1 MIKLYDGQITDLL
14 PEKIAKD
21 TDTRCLSFAIQ
32 QEHQRLLR
40 LTDRTRT
47 LSVIDELPEKIL
59 DVLAVELRTPYYQE
73 SMDLTTKRNII
84 KRTLLW
90 HTKAGTPSAVSE
102 LIEIVFGE
110 GSIVEWFDY
119 DEAPYTPGTFDI
131 ITNAQMTEEIT
142 EYFLSIIQRVKNT
155 RSHIRRIL
163 IHREMNAHW
172 YAAAASKSEPKNP
185 VLNHTNTEQQVSE
198 KRYGAAGFVVSQR
211 TVIPNHLQFNDVRTE
226 GINTVAAGMT
236 GHAVIIIENNVK
248 PRAVV
253 AQGGTYGAAGHN
265 ARQRT
270 VIINDGRSMR
280 ASISGTHAIAAAGH
294 SSPKAAITNELK
306 SNAAAREV
314 QNTAI
319 GMALHSKTII

>member
-21 TDTRCLSFAIQ
+21 TDTRCLSFAIK

-40 LTDRTRT
+40 LTDKTRT
-47 LSVIDELPEKIL
+47 LSVIEELPEKIL

-73 SMDLTTKRNII
+73 SMDIETKRSII

-110 GSIVEWFDY
+110 GNIVEWFDY
-119 DEAPYTPGTFDI
+119 DEPPYTPGTFDI

-163 IHREMNAHW
+163 IHREMNALW
-172 YAAAASKSEPKNP
+172 YAGAASKSEPKNP
-185 VLNHTNTEQQVSE
+185 VLNHTNMEQAVSE
-198 KRYGAAGFVVSQR
+198 SRYGAAGFVISQR
-211 TVIPNHLQFNDVRTE
+211 TVIPNHLQFEDVRTE
-226 GINTVAAGMT
+226 GIRSVAAGVA
-236 GHAVIIIENNVK
+236 GHTIITIENNVK
-248 PRAVV
+248 PRAVK

-270 VIINDGRSMR
+270 VIINDGSSMR
-280 ASISGTHAIAAAGH
+280 ASISGTHTVAAAGH
-294 SSPKAAITNELK
+294 SSPKASITNGLSE
-306 SNAAAREV
+306 STSAGQTQNAA
-314 QNTAI
+314 I
-319 GMALHSKTII
+319 GVASHSKTII

>member
-21 TDTRCLSFAIQ
+21 TETRCLSFAIQ

-73 SMDLTTKRNII
+73 SMNLETKRNII

-90 HTKAGTPSAVSE
+90 HTKAGTPKAVSE

-110 GSIVEWFDY
+110 GSVVEWFDY
-119 DEAPYTPGTFDI
+119 DEPPYTPGTFDI

-142 EYFLSIIQRVKNT
+142 NYFLSIIQRVKNT

-163 IHREMNAHW
+163 IHREMNAEW
-172 YAAAASKSEPKNP
+172 YAGAASKSEPRNP
-185 VLNHTNTEQQVSE
+185 VLNHTKMEQEVQES
-198 KRYGAAGFVVSQR
+198 RYGAAGFVISQR
-211 TVIPNHLQFNDVRTE
+211 TVIPNHLQFNDVRTD
-226 GINTVAAGMT
+226 GIHTVAAGMT
-236 GHAVIIIENNVK
+236 GHTVITIENNVK
-248 PRAVV
+248 PRATSTK
-253 AQGGTYGAAGHN
+253 GGSYGAAGHN

-270 VIINDGRSMR
+270 VIINDGSRVSATIEGNHGI
-280 ASISGTHAIAAAGH
+280 ASAGH
-294 SSPKAAITNELK
+294 SSPKASITNETRVK
-306 SNAAAREV
+306 ATTHEV
-314 QNTAI
+314 RNVAI
-319 GMALHSKTII
+319 GMASNSKTII